1 MADAAE
7 ENYNPE
13 TEIEIGNFK
22 VMDLQKI
29 DQVQQENTTLLFKA
43 RTKIYI
49 WDSDS
54 KEWKERGLGNI
65 SIIKNEDD

>member
-22 VMDLQKI
+22 VLDLKRI
-29 DQVQQENTTLLFKA
+29 EAL
-43 RTKIYI
+43 
-49 WDSDS
+49 
-54 KEWKERGLGNI
+54 
-65 SIIKNEDD
+65 